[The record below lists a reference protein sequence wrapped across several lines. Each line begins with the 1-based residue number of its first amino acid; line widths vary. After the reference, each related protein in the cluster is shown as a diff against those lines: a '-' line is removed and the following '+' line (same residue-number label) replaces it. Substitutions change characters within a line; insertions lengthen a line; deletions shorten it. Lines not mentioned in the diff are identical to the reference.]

1 MPRKVRKTKVEMP
14 PLEPVESARGEEA
27 PVKVLRTPPRRKPHG
42 PKILVVT
49 PEITYL
55 PQHIL
60 SSSASACQY
69 SDLTNHEATYVSKA
83 GGLADVSASLVSAL
97 YNMGADVHVALPF
110 YRRLYHIDPNKLD
123 HYEQHRQALT
133 ASIPEERVH
142 FAQDY
147 IFNYRDRVY
156 SGDYQRSV
164 HISLA
169 FQREVI
175 NHTIPELAPDLVHC
189 NDWMTGLIPAFARRM
204 RIPSLFTV
212 HNIHTQKCTMECME
226 NAGIDAAF
234 FWQNLYFERAPW
246 SYEESRSTNQVD
258 LLTSG
263 IFSAHFIN
271 TVSPT
276 FLQEIVDGRHGFI
289 PDYIRR
295 EIENKYRAGV
305 AAGILNAPDPEDLP
319 ETDPALVANYSPK
332 DFVEGKKR
340 NKVAFQQRVGL
351 RVDPE
356 APLFLWPSRLDPIQK
371 GPQLL
376 SDIMYNIIHNYWER
390 GLQVA
395 FVADGPFQHVFRSI
409 ADQHQ
414 FQHLIAVLDFDKD
427 LSKLGYAASDF
438 ILMPSRYEP
447 CGLPQMVAP
456 IYGSLPVAHD
466 TGGIHDTIQDLD
478 VENHVGN
485 GFLFKY
491 FDDIGLNW
499 AVDQAMAFYS
509 LPAKVREAEIRRVMA
524 ESRQRF
530 NHHQTAQAYIA
541 LYEKMLDR
549 KLVEWGDGTETE
561 G

>member
-1 MPRKVRKTKVEMP
+1 MSTSPSIPLVPTKSDEE
-14 PLEPVESARGEEA
+14 LLESAS
-27 PVKVLRTPPRRKPHG
+27 PVKVLTTPDSSPSR

-55 PQHIL
+55 PHRIVENQYAI
-60 SSSASACQY
+60 SQY
-69 SDLTNHEATYVSKA
+69 SALGDQAVNYSSKA

-97 YNMGADVHVALPF
+97 YDMGADVHIALPF
-110 YRRLYHIDPNKLD
+110 YRRIYHIDPDKLD
-123 HYEQHRQALT
+123 HYEKRRAKLT
-133 ASIPEERVH
+133 SQMPEERVH
-142 FAQDY
+142 FAKDY
-147 IFNYRDRVY
+147 IFNYRERVY
-156 SGDYQRSV
+156 SADPNRSV

-175 NHTIPELAPDLVHC
+175 NHTIPELQPDLVHC

-204 RIPSLFTV
+204 HIPSLFTV
-212 HNIHTQKCTMECME
+212 HNIHTQKTTMEEME

-276 FLQEIVDGRHGFI
+276 FLQEIVDGWHGFI
-289 PDYIRR
+289 PDYIRG

-376 SDIMYNIIHNYWER
+376 SDILYNIIHNYWER

-478 VENHVGN
+478 VESHVGN

-499 AVDQAMAFYS
+499 AIDQAMAFYS
-509 LPAKVREAEIRRVMA
+509 LPSKVREAEIRRVMK

-549 KLVEWGDGTETE
+549 KLVEWGDGMETE

>member
-1 MPRKVRKTKVEMP
+1 MPRKVRKPKVEMP
-14 PLEPVESARGEEA
+14 PLEPVETAASADA

-55 PQHIL
+55 PQRIL
-60 SSSASACQY
+60 SDSASASQY

-123 HYEQHRQALT
+123 HYEQHRQALA

-147 IFNYRDRVY
+147 IFNYRERVY
-156 SGDYQRSV
+156 SGDYQRSL

-212 HNIHTQKCTMECME
+212 HNIHTQKCTMERME
-226 NAGIDAAF
+226 DAGIDAAF

-276 FLQEIVDGRHGFI
+276 FLQEIVEGRHGFI

-319 ETDPALVANYSPK
+319 ETDPALAANYGIK
-332 DFVEGKKR
+332 DFMEGKRR

-376 SDIMYNIIHNYWER
+376 SDILYNIIHNYWER

-414 FQHLIAVLDFDKD
+414 FHSLVAVLDFDKD

-478 VENHVGN
+478 VASHTGN

-499 AVDQAMAFYS
+499 AIDQAMAFYA
-509 LPAKVREAEIRRVMA
+509 LPAEVREAEIRRVMA
-524 ESRQRF
+524 ESRERF

-541 LYEKMLDR
+541 LYERMLDR
-549 KLVEWGDGTETE
+549 KLVEWGDG
-561 G
+561 